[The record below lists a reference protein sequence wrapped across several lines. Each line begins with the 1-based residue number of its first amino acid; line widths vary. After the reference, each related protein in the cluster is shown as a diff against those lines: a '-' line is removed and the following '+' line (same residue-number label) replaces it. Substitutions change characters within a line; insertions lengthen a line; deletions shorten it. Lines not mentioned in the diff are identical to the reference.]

1 MFEAYSVAVRVSL
14 INGVTS
20 GLMNISRA
28 FAQSHG
34 HAVALQRQLD
44 QIKFKLLAGAALTGT
59 GLFGLSLIEKTVPA
73 AREYAHQIQQ
83 MNVAGMKQ
91 VEIAK
96 AVSAAWGIAGQVP
109 TATASENLKAIRE
122 LRMVFGDSQAAIA
135 NVATVQRLQAILQ
148 NTSDGHGGRFGGDQA
163 YTVAKAL
170 ETKGA
175 VRTPGE
181 FNTQAD
187 MMAKAIVASGGKVG
201 PQDFLS
207 TFKYGRSATI
217 GWKDHFA
224 YEILPTLIQEMKSG
238 AGSGGAGGPGNALMS
253 VYDKVI
259 NGKIAQKD
267 LPLWAQLGLLDQSKV
282 VRTKTGATKGVL
294 PGAVSGWQLFQEDP
308 FTWTQKVLMPAL
320 VSRGITDPGKQQMM
334 LSRLGGTRTAAF
346 MLQQMGMQ
354 GWKFD
359 RDVPLIRG
367 ASGLAGYNQ
376 LVKRDPMMAQ
386 QALEAQWTNVKTR
399 LGLAVLPML
408 IVGTT
413 KLTNSLMAIS
423 NWMGA
428 HPDLTKG
435 LVLGFTALSAA
446 MAFGGMVLL
455 LSAAFSGIALA
466 FSVVSGVAVAFGTVM
481 TTVGAVAAGVA
492 WPLTLCIAAVTALG
506 IAVYQ
511 IVKHWDS
518 SKGILENIKAELGG
532 FFLWLL
538 NKARGLIGLQP
549 IQPGATTAPG
559 HLPFAPPGWHPFAGT
574 FGDQSKGSP
583 FVAQGGSRATHVTVP
598 VHLDS
603 KKIAEASATV
613 FNREFGYGGGSGRF
627 DPTAALPAAGLGYA
641 R

>member
-28 FAQSHG
+28 FAKTHG
-34 HAVALQRQLD
+34 NAVALQRQLD

-96 AVSAAWGIAGQVP
+96 AVASAWGIAGQVP
-109 TATASENLKAIRE
+109 TATATQNLKAIRE
-122 LRMVFGDSQAAIA
+122 LRMVFGNSGAAIA
-135 NVATVQRLQAILQ
+135 NVATVQKLQAILQ
-148 NTSDGHGGRFGGDQA
+148 NATDGHGGNYGDQA

-170 ETKGA
+170 EMKGA

-187 MMAKAIVASGGKVG
+187 LMAKAIVAAGGKLA

-217 GWKDHFA
+217 GWNDHFA
-224 YEILPTLIQEMKSG
+224 YEILPTLIQEMKSSS
-238 AGSGGAGGPGNALMS
+238 GSGGVGGPGNALMS

-259 NGKIAQKD
+259 NGRIAQKD
-267 LPLWAQLGLLDQSKV
+267 LPLWASLGLLDPSKV

-294 PGAVSGWQLFQEDP
+294 PGAVAGWQMFQADP

-320 VSRGITDPGKQQMM
+320 AARGVTDPGQQQMM
-334 LSRLGGTRTAAF
+334 LARLGGTRTAAF
-346 MLQQMGMQ
+346 MLQQMGIQ

-367 ASGLAGYNQ
+367 ARGLAAYNQ
-376 LVKRDPMMAQ
+376 LVKSDPLMAQ
-386 QALEAQWTNVKTR
+386 QALQAQWTNVKTR

-408 IVGTT
+408 IVGTV
-413 KLTNSLMAIS
+413 KLTAALIKLS
-423 NWMGA
+423 NWMAA
-428 HPDLTKG
+428 HPALTKG
-435 LVLGFTALSAA
+435 LVLGFAALSAA

-455 LSAAFSGIALA
+455 LSAAFSGIGLALR
-466 FSVVSGVAVAFGTVM
+466 VVGPGIGFLVRGLFTMGPIVLRVAFAFIRFLGPI
-481 TTVGAVAAGVA
+481 G
-492 WPLTLCIAAVTALG
+492 LAVTAVV
-506 IAVYQ
+506 AVSVAVLEM
-511 IVKHWDS
+511 VKHWDA
-518 SKGILENIKAELGG
+518 SKSVLWNIRNEFGM
-532 FFLWLL
+532 FFNWLL
-538 NKARGLIGLQP
+538 NKARGLVGLAP
-549 IQPGATTAPG
+549 IAYTPEAGGGAPRHIAT
-559 HLPFAPPGWHPFAGT
+559 
-574 FGDQSKGSP
+574 
-583 FVAQGGSRATHVTVP
+583 GGGGATHVTVP
-598 VHLDS
+598 VYVDG
-603 KKIAEASATV
+603 KKIAEATAKV
-613 FNREFGYGGGSGRF
+613 MNRDLGYGGGSWRF
-627 DPTAALPAAGLGYA
+627 DPTAALPATALGYN